1 MRISSVLTIEK
12 QMTLAV
18 SSKVMRQQM
27 EETRISTKSMIAG
40 ESSGLYKDLRGL
52 EQLRTSQNIE
62 LLKAMEHTQKE
73 QRRLKN

>member
-52 EQLRTSQNIE
+52 E
-62 LLKAMEHTQKE
+62 
-73 QRRLKN
+73 